1 MNVGA
6 RCCYTPAPI
15 PLLAV
20 NPADANGGLLMQT
33 SHPSE
38 KDQDSLPPP
47 AAAQKASGIP
57 KHILLYG
64 GACALL
70 ACQNSSYTLVRR
82 FGHGVL
88 KEEASSQSILAV
100 GEMLKGV
107 FCLYMVLRDMRVRSA
122 KSEEEAELDT
132 REEPNGL
139 SAVTRRLTLTSAPMA
154 VPALIFLAMNL
165 LSFVSLRRI
174 SASAFTLI
182 QQSKL
187 IFTAVL
193 SRILLGKTL
202 SYVRWRALGTLL
214 CAVLII
220 CYETR
225 PLPPPTCAPAGAS
238 GGERSVSSA
247 GRGLSVGT
255 PPPGPSTDEELT
267 HLASSQR
274 AADYVVGVTAVGLEA
289 ALSGFSNVYFE
300 RVLKSTSLS
309 LWERNVQLAGYS
321 LLIYVPMALSVH
333 PNLLHG
339 WSALTWI
346 TAFLG
351 ALGGIL
357 IGLVINYMDS
367 ISKNLALSVA
377 IVLTACLDHALFS
390 GPMNLPIIAS
400 ATIVITSIGSY
411 SAG

>member
-1 MNVGA
+1 MPPHDDDELNDDDA
-6 RCCYTPAPI
+6 Q
-15 PLLAV
+15 PLIAEV
-20 NPADANGGLLMQT
+20 QR
-33 SHPSE
+33 
-38 KDQDSLPPP
+38 PPLV
-47 AAAQKASGIP
+47 P
-57 KHILLYG
+57 KHVLLLG
-64 GACALL
+64 GTCALL
-70 ACQNSSYTLVRR
+70 AVQNSSYTLVRR

-107 FCLYMVLRDMRVRSA
+107 FCLVMVVRAANARSSS
-122 KSEEEAELDT
+122 KHNDEEVSSLEGAVSSPDT
-132 REEPNGL
+132 VSSVSKRL
-139 SAVTRRLTLTSAPMA
+139 AVTSAPMA

-193 SRILLGKTL
+193 SRLLLGKTL

-214 CAVLII
+214 FAVLII

-225 PLPPPTCAPAGAS
+225 PQQAPECVPS
-238 GGERSVSSA
+238 SSSSSSSSSA
-247 GRGLSVGT
+247 MAAHHRSLSAGT
-255 PPPGPSTDEELT
+255 PPPGPTNGGGGDEEAAE
-267 HLASSQR
+267 LASASR
-274 AADYVVGVTAVGLEA
+274 AADYLVGVSAVALEA

-300 RVLKSTSLS
+300 RVLKSTSLT

-333 PNLLHG
+333 ANLLHG
-339 WSALTWI
+339 WSILTWI

-357 IGLVINYMDS
+357 SNHIRRGSIPRTGLTLCS
-367 ISKNLALSVA
+367 LLSCS
-377 IVLTACLDHALFS
+377 LLS
-390 GPMNLPIIAS
+390 
-400 ATIVITSIGSY
+400 
-411 SAG
+411 